1 MNYPSVGD
9 AIRAL
14 KLDARVS
21 INNNDVKQITWLDGN
36 PTSITT
42 TQIETK
48 LSELITTYNNIKYQR
63 ERASEY
69 PSIVDQL
76 DLLYHDIARG
86 EFGKSSGEWAKSIKA
101 VKDKYPKS

>member
-14 KLDARVS
+14 KSDAEVS
-21 INNNDVKQITWLDGN
+21 INNNDVNQITWVYGN

-48 LSELITTYNNIKYQR
+48 LAELMTTYNNIKYQR
-63 ERASEY
+63 DRKSEY

-76 DLLYHDIARG
+76 DELYHNGIDG
-86 EFGKSSGEWAKSIKA
+86 WKAKIKTI
-101 VKDKYPKS
+101 KDKYPKE

>member
-1 MNYPSVGD
+1 MEFEQFQASQ
-9 AIRAL
+9 
-14 KLDARVS
+14 S
-21 INNNDVKQITWLDGN
+21 QITWLDGN

-48 LSELITTYNNIKYQR
+48 LAELITTYNNIKYQR

-86 EFGKSSGEWAKSIKA
+86 EFGKSSGEWAKAIKL

>member
-14 KLDARVS
+14 KSDARVS
-21 INNNDVKQITWLDGN
+21 INNNDVNQITWLDSN
-36 PTSITT
+36 PSNIST

-48 LSELITTYNNIKYQR
+48 LAELIATYNKLKYQR

-76 DLLYHDIARG
+76 DEIYHNGLDG
-86 EFGKSSGEWAKSIKA
+86 WKSKIKLI
-101 VKDKYPKS
+101 KEKYKKP

>member
-14 KLDARVS
+14 KSDARVS

-48 LSELITTYNNIKYQR
+48 LAELKTLHANLKYQR
-63 ERASEY
+63 ERAMEY
-69 PSIVDQL
+69 PTIVDQL
-76 DLLYHDIARG
+76 DELYHNGLDG
-86 EFGKSSGEWAKSIKA
+86 WKAKIKLI
-101 VKDKYPKS
+101 KDKYKKS

>member
-14 KLDARVS
+14 KSDARVS
-21 INNNDVKQITWLDGN
+21 INNNDVNQITWLDSN
-36 PTSITT
+36 PTNISTK
-42 TQIETK
+42 QIETK
-48 LSELITTYNNIKYQR
+48 LAELITTYNSLKYQR

-76 DLLYHDIARG
+76 DELYHNGITG
-86 EFGKSSGEWAKSIKA
+86 WKAKIKT
-101 VKDKYPKS
+101 VKDKYPK

>member
-14 KLDARVS
+14 KSDARVS
-21 INNNDVKQITWLDGN
+21 INNNDVKQIKWLDGN
-36 PTSITT
+36 PTSITI

-48 LSELITTYNNIKYQR
+48 LAELKTLYANLKYQR

-76 DLLYHDIARG
+76 DELYHHGLDG
-86 EFGKSSGEWAKSIKA
+86 WKAKIKI
-101 VKDKYPKS
+101 VKDKYPK

>member
-14 KLDARVS
+14 KSDAKVS
-21 INNNDVKQITWLDGN
+21 INNNDVKQITWIDGN
-36 PTSITT
+36 PTNITT

-48 LSELITTYNNIKYQR
+48 LAELMTTYNNIKYQR
-63 ERASEY
+63 DRESEY

-76 DLLYHDIARG
+76 DELYHNGIDG
-86 EFGKSSGEWAKSIKA
+86 WKAKIKTI
-101 VKDKYPKS
+101 KDKYPKE

>member
-14 KLDARVS
+14 KSDAKVS
-21 INNNDVKQITWLDGN
+21 INNNDVNQITWVDGN

-48 LSELITTYNNIKYQR
+48 LAELMTTYNNIKYQR
-63 ERASEY
+63 DRESEY

-76 DLLYHDIARG
+76 DELYHNGIDG
-86 EFGKSSGEWAKSIKA
+86 WKAKIKTI
-101 VKDKYPKS
+101 KDKYPKE

>member
-14 KLDARVS
+14 KSDAKVS
-21 INNNDVKQITWLDGN
+21 INNNDVKQITWIDGN
-36 PTSITT
+36 PTNITT

-48 LSELITTYNNIKYQR
+48 LAELMTTYNNIKYQR
-63 ERASEY
+63 DRKSEY

-76 DLLYHDIARG
+76 DELYHNGIDG
-86 EFGKSSGEWAKSIKA
+86 WKAKIKTI
-101 VKDKYPKS
+101 KDKYPKE

>member
-14 KLDARVS
+14 KSDAEVS
-21 INNNDVKQITWLDGN
+21 INNNDVNQITWIDGN

-48 LSELITTYNNIKYQR
+48 LAELMTTYNNIKYQR
-63 ERASEY
+63 DRKSEY

-76 DLLYHDIARG
+76 DELYHNGIDG
-86 EFGKSSGEWAKSIKA
+86 WKAKIKTI
-101 VKDKYPKS
+101 KDKYPKE

>member
-14 KLDARVS
+14 KSDAEVS
-21 INNNDVKQITWLDGN
+21 INNNDVNQITWVDGN

-48 LSELITTYNNIKYQR
+48 LAELMTTYNNIKYQR
-63 ERASEY
+63 DRKSEY

-76 DLLYHDIARG
+76 DELYHNGIDG
-86 EFGKSSGEWAKSIKA
+86 WKAKIKTI
-101 VKDKYPKS
+101 KDKYPKE